1 MEAEK
6 LIELVKKKHGK
17 VKLVSDEIKALKK
30 GDSNFR
36 YLAEVIISACND
48 VELAKNLYKIA
59 VEKMPPNFQ
68 DTLDLA
74 VSISSTLKDQK
85 WVMDLAKIA
94 TSRADTVS
102 DFVGLAQLISDED
115 RINDKGLAQSFYDLA
130 ASAASQTYEFKMI
143 AVSAYNAR
151 YLNDEEFARRMLA
164 RALDCISDVYDLC
177 SVATTAADK
186 DDFCGDKKW
195 AMQILQDGMS
205 KFKDKDDLNFLKSEL
220 EKIK

>member
-1 MEAEK
+1 MEAEQ
-6 LIELVKKKHGK
+6 LIELVKKKYGK
-17 VKLVSDEIKALKK
+17 EKLVSDELKALKK
-30 GDSNFR
+30 GDSDFR
-36 YLAEVIISACND
+36 YLAEIIINACND
-48 VELAKNLYKIA
+48 AELAKNLYKIA
-59 VEKMPPNFQ
+59 VEKISPIFQ
-68 DTLDLA
+68 DTFDAA

-85 WVMDLAKIA
+85 WAIDIAKVA
-94 TSRADTVS
+94 ASRADTVD

-115 RINDKGLAQSFYDLA
+115 GINDKTWARSFYDLA
-130 ASAASQTYEFKMI
+130 ANTATQTYEFKMI

-186 DDFCGDKKW
+186 EDFSGDKKW
-195 AMQILQDGMS
+195 AKQILQDGTS
-205 KFKDKDDLNFLKSEL
+205 KFKDKDDLKFLKNEL